1 MTEIIIISSF
11 VAVWAIVLILLFR
24 TELENRKAGIVFASL
39 FLGIIT
45 HWFTFTLVPILLQAI
60 IKMLPTVGGAILFLF
75 AVGLLLSIP
84 AIAVVLV
91 GYWMEK
97 NK

>member
-60 IKMLPTVGGAILFLF
+60 IKMLPVILFLF
-75 AVGLLLSIP
+75 TVGLLLSIP